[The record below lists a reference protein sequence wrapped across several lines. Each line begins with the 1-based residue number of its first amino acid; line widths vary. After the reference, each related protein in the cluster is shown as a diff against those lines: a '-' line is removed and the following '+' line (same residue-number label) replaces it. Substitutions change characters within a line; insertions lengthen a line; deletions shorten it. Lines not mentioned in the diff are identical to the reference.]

1 MHEVN
6 VELFAVVPD
15 MYYKALSR
23 EEVDRGILYL
33 FMYNTYVNRNIPAI
47 TPNPS
52 R

>member
-23 EEVDRGILYL
+23 EEVDRVLPSIS
-33 FMYNTYVNRNIPAI
+33 FYV
-47 TPNPS
+47 
-52 R
+52 